1 MLSFGNAMDY
11 LYYLGNASLTLRVV
25 GHLQANKSLQVRF
38 MTVIHQINGWVVR
51 VKINNP
57 SSEQD
62 GNFRAFM
69 SELGIPYEPE
79 MHIKAALWELETGQ
93 LPVNVMHRYQVAVV
107 SHGRPD
113 RTEIEEFQ
121 KQFIQGLG
129 YCPQTLA

>member
-1 MLSFGNAMDY
+1 MDY
-11 LYYLGNASLTLRVV
+11 RYYLGNASLTLRVV
-25 GHLQANKSLQVRF
+25 GHLQANRRLRVDF
-38 MTVIHQINGWVVR
+38 MTVMHQINGWVVR
-51 VKINNP
+51 VKLMTNP
-57 SSEQD
+57 SPEQD

-79 MHIKAALWELETGQ
+79 MQIKAALWELETGQ
-93 LPVNVMHRYQVAVV
+93 LPVNVMHRYQVAIV